1 MPQRLYSPLGGK
13 EQASHVQRFGG
24 PMAIWTPRLS
34 GMRGRCTG
42 PAAATRQYGGGEM
55 KRKRV

>member
-34 GMRGRCTG
+34 GMRGLFF
-42 PAAATRQYGGGEM
+42 
-55 KRKRV
+55 K